1 MTIRPAGYSTG
12 VPGAIHP
19 VPIAAVLGILTAAL
33 ATHLLIAPGQQDLA
47 TRPLVNQI
55 VAETAIPFEAWPMCS
70 SMASLDPD
78 FAAGKR
84 AMAAGNWNVAIKA
97 LTSAGL
103 RDARNPDIQDYL
115 GDVYRRLRQSDR
127 AMQYYER
134 ALALNPR
141 HRSAHQH
148 LGEAHLL
155 QGDLAKASEHLATLE
170 RICLIQCE
178 EYDDL
183 KQAIAGYGKLGKR

>member
-1 MTIRPAGYSTG
+1 MTIRSAS
-12 VPGAIHP
+12 
-19 VPIAAVLGILTAAL
+19 IAAALGILTAAL
-33 ATHLLIAPGQQDLA
+33 ATCLLIASDRQEPARQPRLNE
-47 TRPLVNQI
+47 T
-55 VAETAIPFEAWPMCS
+55 VADEAIPFETSPICS
-70 SMASLDPD
+70 SMVSLDPD

-84 AMAAGNWNVAIKA
+84 AMIAGDWDAALKA

-103 RDARNPDIQDYL
+103 RDARNADIQEYL
-115 GDVYRRLRQSDR
+115 GYVYRCLGEIDR

-141 HRSAHQH
+141 HRSAHKH
-148 LGEAHLL
+148 LGEAYLL
-155 QGDLAKASEHLATLE
+155 QSDLAKASGHLAALE

-183 KQAIAGYGKLGKR
+183 KRAIAAYSKLAKR

>member
-1 MTIRPAGYSTG
+1 
-12 VPGAIHP
+12 
-19 VPIAAVLGILTAAL
+19 
-33 ATHLLIAPGQQDLA
+33 
-47 TRPLVNQI
+47 
-55 VAETAIPFEAWPMCS
+55 
-70 SMASLDPD
+70 
-78 FAAGKR
+78 
-84 AMAAGNWNVAIKA
+84 
-97 LTSAGL
+97 
-103 RDARNPDIQDYL
+103 
-115 GDVYRRLRQSDR
+115 
-127 AMQYYER
+127 MQYYER